1 MKIIMIYDQIQSGA
15 GIKDDHDIPLGAKKE
30 AVGPAVMMEPFLK
43 KVDGKV
49 VACLYCGDGTY
60 LKNPDEVSRKLCAM
74 VNKLKPDVVMCGP
87 CFNYLNYGKMAA
99 RIAYDINQNTSSKAI
114 AAMSDDNQET
124 INEYKDK
131 LCIIKTPKKGGI
143 GLNESLEGMCV
154 LAKALYQEKE
164 IEEIKEKFPNK
175 TIWIYSGYD
184 WQDVK
189 DLPCMKYVDVMVD
202 GEFVDGLK
210 DNKLLWRGSTN
221 QKVIDVQKSLE
232 IDKVVLAVK

>member
-1 MKIIMIYDQIQSGA
+1 MIYDQIQSGA

-99 RIAYDINQNTSSKAI
+99 RIVDVPDASKVLNASIVTYANEAKMKYANVSKDTLKQYGAVSENTAREM
-114 AAMSDDNQET
+114 A
-124 INEYKDK
+124 
-131 LCIIKTPKKGGI
+131 
-143 GLNESLEGMCV
+143 EGV
-154 LAKALYQEKE
+154 AKANNADVAAGISGIAGPTGGTEDKPVGMVCFGFYIDGKVFSDTKHFGNIGRNNVRDESVEYVLDVL
-164 IEEIKEKFPNK
+164 IKEL
-175 TIWIYSGYD
+175 S
-184 WQDVK
+184 
-189 DLPCMKYVDVMVD
+189 
-202 GEFVDGLK
+202 
-210 DNKLLWRGSTN
+210 
-221 QKVIDVQKSLE
+221 
-232 IDKVVLAVK
+232 

>member
-154 LAKALYQEKE
+154 LACGLNYMRAAKE
-164 IEEIKEKFPNK
+164 ENVFLQRLFTKKKKLKNLKKNFVFRMLFSILSTRRKENVGNNSNMA
-175 TIWIYSGYD
+175 YG
-184 WQDVK
+184 
-189 DLPCMKYVDVMVD
+189 C
-202 GEFVDGLK
+202 
-210 DNKLLWRGSTN
+210 
-221 QKVIDVQKSLE
+221 
-232 IDKVVLAVK
+232 

>member
-131 LCIIKTPKKGGI
+131 LCI
-143 GLNESLEGMCV
+143 
-154 LAKALYQEKE
+154 
-164 IEEIKEKFPNK
+164 
-175 TIWIYSGYD
+175 D
-184 WQDVK
+184 
-189 DLPCMKYVDVMVD
+189 
-202 GEFVDGLK
+202 
-210 DNKLLWRGSTN
+210 R
-221 QKVIDVQKSLE
+221 KS
-232 IDKVVLAVK
+232 VV

>member
-143 GLNESLEGMCV
+143 GLNESLLERQV
-154 LAKALYQEKE
+154 NNVKVTNLYLKE
-164 IEEIKEKFPNK
+164 IKILFTFSLDKR
-175 TIWIYSGYD
+175 
-184 WQDVK
+184 
-189 DLPCMKYVDVMVD
+189 LA
-202 GEFVDGLK
+202 
-210 DNKLLWRGSTN
+210 
-221 QKVIDVQKSLE
+221 IDTGFAKSL
-232 IDKVVLAVK
+232 IAATAPILNVFPSI

>member
-131 LCIIKTPKKGGI
+131 LCIIKTRKKGGI

-164 IEEIKEKFPNK
+164 IEEFKEKF
-175 TIWIYSGYD
+175 
-184 WQDVK
+184 
-189 DLPCMKYVDVMVD
+189 C
-202 GEFVDGLK
+202 F
-210 DNKLLWRGSTN
+210 
-221 QKVIDVQKSLE
+221 
-232 IDKVVLAVK
+232 

>member
-1 MKIIMIYDQIQSGA
+1 MSLLWRRDVS
-15 GIKDDHDIPLGAKKE
+15 
-30 AVGPAVMMEPFLK
+30 
-43 KVDGKV
+43 
-49 VACLYCGDGTY
+49 
-60 LKNPDEVSRKLCAM
+60 KNPDEVSRKLCAM

-164 IEEIKEKFPNK
+164 IEEFKEN
-175 TIWIYSGYD
+175 
-184 WQDVK
+184 
-189 DLPCMKYVDVMVD
+189 
-202 GEFVDGLK
+202 FVFRMLFSI
-210 DNKLLWRGSTN
+210 LSTRRKEN
-221 QKVIDVQKSLE
+221 VGNNSNM
-232 IDKVVLAVK
+232 AYGC

>member
-99 RIAYDINQNTSSKAI
+99 RIVDVPDASKVLNASIVTYANEAKMKYANVSKDTLKQYGAVSENTAREM
-114 AAMSDDNQET
+114 A
-124 INEYKDK
+124 
-131 LCIIKTPKKGGI
+131 
-143 GLNESLEGMCV
+143 EGV
-154 LAKALYQEKE
+154 AKANNADVAAGISGIAGPTGGTEDKPVGMVCFGFYIDGKVFSDTKHFGNIGRNNVRDESVEYVLDVL
-164 IEEIKEKFPNK
+164 IKEL
-175 TIWIYSGYD
+175 S
-184 WQDVK
+184 
-189 DLPCMKYVDVMVD
+189 
-202 GEFVDGLK
+202 
-210 DNKLLWRGSTN
+210 
-221 QKVIDVQKSLE
+221 
-232 IDKVVLAVK
+232 

>member
-60 LKNPDEVSRKLCAM
+60 LKNPDEVS
-74 VNKLKPDVVMCGP
+74 DVVMCGP

-164 IEEIKEKFPNK
+164 IEEFKEKF
-175 TIWIYSGYD
+175 
-184 WQDVK
+184 
-189 DLPCMKYVDVMVD
+189 C
-202 GEFVDGLK
+202 F
-210 DNKLLWRGSTN
+210 
-221 QKVIDVQKSLE
+221 
-232 IDKVVLAVK
+232 

>member
-131 LCIIKTPKKGGI
+131 LCIIKTPTQGGI
-143 GLNESLEGMCV
+143 GLNESLEGLCV

-164 IEEIKEKFPNK
+164 IEEIKEKF
-175 TIWIYSGYD
+175 
-184 WQDVK
+184 
-189 DLPCMKYVDVMVD
+189 C
-202 GEFVDGLK
+202 F
-210 DNKLLWRGSTN
+210 
-221 QKVIDVQKSLE
+221 
-232 IDKVVLAVK
+232 